1 VPTGHEKIMVL
12 RGNGA
17 CLEDLQESLE
27 NLKRF
32 ASTHDAEGIKAELG
46 RVIPEYTSQV
56 SESVLPRG

>member
-1 VPTGHEKIMVL
+1 MVL

-32 ASTHDAEGIKAELG
+32 ASTHDSEGIKAELG
-46 RVIPEYTSQV
+46 KVIPEYTSQA
-56 SESVLPRG
+56 SESILPRG